1 MKKKENL
8 PYRVFELACTM
19 FLHKFTHNGM
29 EAFFCNQMNRH
40 PSEIGI
46 PQGMNRETKFKWL
59 LGQLEVAEQRRVLE
73 ELSQADD
80 PQVRPEDIQ
89 KLHQMLGASPIQ
101 IPVAAPGRLDTKFIS
116 EAWQK
121 ALDRRHEDP
130 EGAITAARTLL
141 ETVCKHILD
150 ECGVEYG
157 DGTDLPKLYGLTS
170 KELNL
175 APSQHTADAFKKI
188 LGGVHSVVDGLA
200 NLRNRLGDAH
210 GQGKRPVKPLP
221 RHAELAVNMAGS
233 VASFLLATFEAKSLS
248 AGRLQLSTIGSSVNV
263 PSGNGY
269 SATLMSVRNTEGR
282 FENTCY
288 NVRAELKFVYPHT
301 GAVLKVPGLF
311 VTSDG
316 QSIKAEPQTTA
327 SLGMTQSAQFALLVR
342 NEVDKGFCTLT
353 SWPFDPDAEK
363 KLTFGEWQLYIRVTS
378 DEGEDRATADYIVQ
392 LYPNLSSSWIPG
404 KDSARTR
411 GR

>member
-8 PYRVFELACTM
+8 PYRIFELACSM
-19 FLHKFTHNGM
+19 FLHKFTHTGM
-29 EAFFCNQMNRH
+29 EAFFCGQMNRH

-80 PQVRPEDIQ
+80 PQVLPEDIQ
-89 KLHQMLGASPIQ
+89 KLRQLLGTSPIQ
-101 IPVAAPGRLDTKFIS
+101 IPVGAPGRLDTKFIS

-141 ETVCKHILD
+141 ESVCKHILD
-150 ECGVEYG
+150 ERGGGYSEKA
-157 DGTDLPKLYGLTS
+157 DLPKLYGMTS

-175 APSQHTADAFKKI
+175 APSQHTEDAFKRI
-188 LGGVHSVVDGLA
+188 LGGVESVVNGLA

-233 VASFLLATFEAKSLS
+233 MASFLLATFEAK
-248 AGRLQLSTIGSSVNV
+248 R
-263 PSGNGY
+263 
-269 SATLMSVRNTEGR
+269 
-282 FENTCY
+282 
-288 NVRAELKFVYPHT
+288 
-301 GAVLKVPGLF
+301 
-311 VTSDG
+311 
-316 QSIKAEPQTTA
+316 
-327 SLGMTQSAQFALLVR
+327 
-342 NEVDKGFCTLT
+342 
-353 SWPFDPDAEK
+353 
-363 KLTFGEWQLYIRVTS
+363 
-378 DEGEDRATADYIVQ
+378 
-392 LYPNLSSSWIPG
+392 
-404 KDSARTR
+404 
-411 GR
+411 